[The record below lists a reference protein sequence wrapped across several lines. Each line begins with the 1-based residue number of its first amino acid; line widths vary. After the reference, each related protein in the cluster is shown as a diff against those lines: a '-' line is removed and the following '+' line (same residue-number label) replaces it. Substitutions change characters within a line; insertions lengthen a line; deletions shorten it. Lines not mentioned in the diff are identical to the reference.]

1 MIIQYIEQGNSQME
15 VPTHIVNK
23 LVQSNL
29 EMRET
34 LIDLWDEMRYN
45 GASSQKSYF
54 ILEAAIKKIK
64 E

>member
-1 MIIQYIEQGNSQME
+1 ME
-15 VPTHIVNK
+15 IFEIPAHTINK
-23 LVQSNL
+23 LTQNNL
-29 EMRET
+29 EMRKT

-54 ILEAAIKKIK
+54 ILESAIKKIK